1 MKNRLT
7 LAACLA
13 VVLLLVSCGGGGGGG
28 DEPPSAPAFVP
39 AEKSATLD
47 AGGGSL
53 SLTAADGTGYRFDL
67 PAGAVTAPTTLTL
80 ATREPAQ
87 GQRFKLL
94 LQPAGLVLAR
104 GTSGTL
110 TITLPNGQALPAQGG
125 LRYAGVTVPF
135 TRLPDGRLQLN
146 LSAFAGPATRAN
158 AMSVRSALSGPGSSR
173 KHLAAASANSCGAA
187 PTSSN
192 DQSVTA
198 EDALE
203 IELYGQCMIAAV
215 QALAVNEQ
223 FAEAVRV
230 ALSVSAYLMA
240 VGSGNASQFIDQAS
254 GFACVAYRRALD
266 HGRDTTVTTMGSL
279 YTLVKPILFWETTI
293 QQLGTACSGIAAD
306 DYQTVIH
313 AKTDEALAYYRTLAP
328 NLTDTT
334 SANYAMAKAEASDS
348 TRTRN
353 EVLAL
358 NPKPALRNTV
368 AGEVT
373 QRAQPGLA
381 DAMLRAPWERCRN
394 TRSYDD
400 LIDLMTRLDGSD
412 AVSKAAQ
419 YCGTVLDAQ
428 TRKPD
433 ATLIAQ
439 LAQPLGG
446 VGAGVTR
453 AADSIDAARNAILS
467 ISGPIQALRC
477 PPGQAGGT
485 ESLSIKVD
493 GALINT
499 LVSAPYLSNP
509 LAIDLA
515 AALEAAHPGNTAGLS
530 RATLVVERTGTP
542 CGGYWGSNPSPL
554 LTLSLDLAPSKIAFV
569 RSDGI
574 YVASSSGSGATR
586 ITSFGE
592 SPSWSPD
599 RRRIAFFAV
608 VAGSSGIYTVNAD
621 GSNLVRLTS
630 HPPPT
635 TGPIIGVRDTY
646 PSWSPDGTRIAFA
659 RYINS
664 ATDSKGYLYVMNAD
678 GSGATEVAT
687 ARDNVGWPAW
697 SPDGSRI
704 AFAGVFPDTHAG
716 AWDIYVVNPDG
727 SGLTRLTSDP
737 NNETEPAWS
746 PDSTR
751 IAFSRAGHIY
761 LINADGSN
769 LVQLTRGSTYNLDP
783 SWSPDG
789 ARIVFLRAET
799 DSSLNLYVMNADGSG
814 LAFLTSGYQ
823 PAW

>member
-1 MKNRLT
+1 MKNRLS

-13 VVLLLVSCGGGGGGG
+13 VVLLLVSCGGGGG
-28 DEPPSAPAFVP
+28 EPPSAPAFVP

-47 AGGGSL
+47 ADGGSL

-104 GTSGTL
+104 GASGTL

-173 KHLAAASANSCGAA
+173 VHLAAASANSCGAA
-187 PTSSN
+187 PTSSD
-192 DQSVTA
+192 DQSVTG

-254 GFACVAYRRALD
+254 GFACVAYRKALD
-266 HGRDTTVTTMGSL
+266 HGRDTTVTTLGSL

-293 QQLGTACSGIAAD
+293 QQLGTQCSGIAAD

-313 AKTDEALAYYRTLAP
+313 AKTDEALAYYKTLA
-328 NLTDTT
+328 LTDTT
-334 SANYAMAKAEASDS
+334 STNYAKAKTEASDS

-381 DAMLRAPWERCRN
+381 DAMLQGPWERCRN

-400 LIDLMTRLDGSD
+400 LIDLMTRLDGPD
-412 AVSKAAQ
+412 AVKNAAQ

-433 ATLIAQ
+433 ATVIAQ

-446 VGAGVTR
+446 VGAGVTH

-467 ISGPIQALRC
+467 ISGPIQALHC

-509 LAIDLA
+509 LSIDLA

-554 LTLSLDLAPSKIAFV
+554 LTLSLDLAPSKIVFK

-574 YVASSSGSGATR
+574 YVASSTGSGATR

-621 GSNLVRLTS
+621 GSGLVRLTS

-716 AWDIYVVNPDG
+716 AWDIYVVNTDG
-727 SGLTRLTSDP
+727 SGLTRLT
-737 NNETEPAWS
+737 NNVDNEMEPAWS
-746 PDSTR
+746 PDGTR
-751 IAFSRAGHIY
+751 IAFTRGIHIHVMSSG
-761 LINADGSN
+761 GSN
-769 LVQLTRGSTYNLDP
+769 LVQLTSGSTVNKKP
-783 SWSPDG
+783 VWSPDG
-789 ARIVFLRAET
+789 NRIAFVRYDGA
-799 DSSLNLYVMNADGSG
+799 DPGIYVMNADGSG
-814 LAFLTSGYQ
+814 LVLLMAGSDPG
-823 PAW
+823 W